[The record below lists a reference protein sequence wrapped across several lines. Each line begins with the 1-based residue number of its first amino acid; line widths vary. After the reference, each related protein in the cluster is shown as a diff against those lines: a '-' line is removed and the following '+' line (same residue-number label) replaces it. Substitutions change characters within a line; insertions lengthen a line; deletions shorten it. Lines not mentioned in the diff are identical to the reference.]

1 MSSNMQ
7 SIRTSRLPIGDR
19 AHIDAEI
26 YNGFQCKRYVEF
38 INPRRKREA
47 DEWYRRQQE
56 LEAI

>member
-1 MSSNMQ
+1 MQ